1 MNSDIELLDAY
12 AESRSDE
19 AFGELVTRHVDFI
32 YSAAMRQ
39 LRNSHLA
46 EEATQAAFIAL
57 ARKAGRLQRRTVVAG
72 WLYRA
77 VHFAALN
84 LQRSEARRKYWEN
97 KAATMNNP
105 HENAPANAADMA
117 NETALPHVDDALAE
131 LGERDRTALVL
142 RFLQQKSMRDVGDS
156 LGTSEEAAKKRVSR
170 ALEKLRALLA
180 RRGVAVP
187 AAALAIGL
195 SQLPVFAAPAALRTS
210 LSTLAVKT
218 AVPGATLASA
228 ILSRMLLIRK
238 KLIAASGGVIVLCA
252 AIVALWP
259 RHITANTPTNVAAPS
274 GITIKLTSV
283 MVNDQDKALRFYSDI
298 LGFIKKRDVPTGGE
312 RWLTVVSPEG
322 QDDVEMLLE
331 PMGFAPARTYQ
342 QALHDAGIPYTAF
355 GVENVQN
362 EFERLTQLG
371 VTFGVRPT
379 NTGPAT
385 IAIFDDT
392 CGNLIQLFQSKE
404 ATNVNSSTKSTTN
417 KSTMKIK
424 LTSVMVRDQDKALK
438 FYTEI
443 LGFAK
448 KRDMPAGE
456 GRWLT
461 VVSAQEPD
469 DPELLLEPMG
479 FPPAKVFQEALHKA
493 GIPLT
498 GFAVENTQKEYE
510 RLKKLGVVFTMEP
523 TQMGPTTIAVL
534 DDTCG
539 NLIQLFQRY

>member
-12 AESRSDE
+12 AESHSDE

-170 ALEKLRALLA
+170 ALEKLRALLS
-180 RRGVAVP
+180 RRGVTVP

-238 KLIAASGGVIVLCA
+238 KLIAASGG
-252 AIVALWP
+252 
-259 RHITANTPTNVAAPS
+259 
-274 GITIKLTSV
+274 
-283 MVNDQDKALRFYSDI
+283 
-298 LGFIKKRDVPTGGE
+298 
-312 RWLTVVSPEG
+312 
-322 QDDVEMLLE
+322 
-331 PMGFAPARTYQ
+331 
-342 QALHDAGIPYTAF
+342 
-355 GVENVQN
+355 
-362 EFERLTQLG
+362 
-371 VTFGVRPT
+371 
-379 NTGPAT
+379 
-385 IAIFDDT
+385 
-392 CGNLIQLFQSKE
+392 
-404 ATNVNSSTKSTTN
+404 
-417 KSTMKIK
+417 
-424 LTSVMVRDQDKALK
+424 
-438 FYTEI
+438 
-443 LGFAK
+443 
-448 KRDMPAGE
+448 
-456 GRWLT
+456 
-461 VVSAQEPD
+461 
-469 DPELLLEPMG
+469 
-479 FPPAKVFQEALHKA
+479 
-493 GIPLT
+493 
-498 GFAVENTQKEYE
+498 
-510 RLKKLGVVFTMEP
+510 
-523 TQMGPTTIAVL
+523 
-534 DDTCG
+534 
-539 NLIQLFQRY
+539 